1 MCLGRREKVK
11 KPSVDR
17 KDQHIRCCL
26 EKNVE
31 SSLATGFEKYILVN
45 HPLPEITLEDID
57 TSSTF
62 LGKRVTAPFIISPI
76 TGGTESS
83 IKINKN
89 LAKAAQELGIV
100 MSVGSQKLALENPS
114 LIPTYQVRDVAPDIP
129 LLANLGAIYLN
140 YGYGLEECKR
150 AVEMIQADGL
160 VLYLNPLQKIIQGSP
175 QLNFKDLI
183 KKISKVCREVDVP
196 VIVKEVGFG
205 LSSSAAVLLKEAG
218 VWALDIAGAG
228 GTSWARIERLI
239 REEGTPCNPLG
250 DTFDNWGIPTAE
262 SLVSIVEVI
271 KDMPIIA
278 SGGIRNGMDMAKAIV
293 LGASYVGM
301 ALPLLAPAVE
311 SSGAVKE
318 KIQNVITEFRVA
330 MFCCG
335 KKNLEELKTSHCIRE
350 IKR

>member
-1 MCLGRREKVK
+1 MKQ
-11 KPSVDR
+11 PFIDR

-31 SSLATGFEKYILVN
+31 SSLTTGFEKYILVN
-45 HPLPEITLEDID
+45 HPLPGITLEDID
-57 TSSTF
+57 TSSAF
-62 LGKRVTAPFIISPI
+62 LGKRIAAPFIISPI

-89 LAKAAQELGIV
+89 LAKAAQELGIA

-160 VLYLNPLQKIIQGSP
+160 VLYLNPLQKIIQMSP
-175 QLNFKDLI
+175 QVDFRDLI
-183 KKISKVCREVDVP
+183 GKISKVCKEVHVP

-205 LSSSAAVLLKEAG
+205 LSPSAAVLLREAG
-218 VWALDIAGAG
+218 VWALDVAGAG
-228 GTSWARIERLI
+228 GTSWAKIERLI
-239 REEGTPCNPLG
+239 KEEGSPCNSLG
-250 DTFDNWGIPTAE
+250 DTFDNWGIPTVE
-262 SLVSIVEVI
+262 SLISIVEVI
-271 KDMPIIA
+271 KDIPIIA
-278 SGGIRNGMDMAKAIV
+278 SGGIRNGMDMAKAIA

-301 ALPLLAPAVE
+301 ALPLLAPAME
-311 SSGAVKE
+311 SSGAVE
-318 KIQNVITEFRVA
+318 AKIRNVISEFRVA

-335 KKNLEELKTSHCIRE
+335 TKNLEELKTSHCITE
-350 IKR
+350 IRR